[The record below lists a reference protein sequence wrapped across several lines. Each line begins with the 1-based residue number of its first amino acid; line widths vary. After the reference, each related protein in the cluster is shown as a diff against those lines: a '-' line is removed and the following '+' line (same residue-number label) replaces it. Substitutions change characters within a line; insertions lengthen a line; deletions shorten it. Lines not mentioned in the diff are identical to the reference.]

1 MVLILEVLL
10 TAKLILVTGV
20 TGYIGELLIPRLLE
34 KGYRVRCLA
43 RNPAKIPYHPWL
55 EKVEIVQGNVIQPGS
70 LPDAMQGVAVAYYLI
85 HSMSSGEGYAR
96 RDILAARNFARA
108 AESAGVEQIIYLGG
122 LADPDKDIARH
133 MRSRI
138 ETGNALR
145 TTSVP
150 VTEFRAGLVI
160 GPGSISFE
168 MIRFLT
174 EQLPILVAPRSVI
187 SRNQP
192 VATQNVLDY
201 LLSAL
206 DTPACR
212 GKVIEIAGPEVYTYA
227 GIMLTYARLR
237 GLKRRFLTLPFIPLG
252 FMAFWVGKMTP
263 VPASI
268 AKPLIDGMRSD
279 SILREDI
286 ARQIFPNI
294 QPIGYIQAVQHSLE
308 QLKPE
313 YLEPFW
319 NEGGKPAIQLKHKGF
334 LIDHRQIQ
342 IKAPSEAVYHIVTS
356 LGGENGWLYADW
368 LWRLRG
374 WLDRLAG
381 GPGLRGRPQVR
392 EAIVGNMIDFYR
404 VEEINPGHKIRLYSE
419 LKAPGDGWMEWQ
431 VKPVDGGSLLS
442 QTAYFAPKGL
452 AGFLYWYLLDPIHRL
467 VFGGLIRSIAW
478 KAENEEMGQG
488 FATD

>member
-1 MVLILEVLL
+1 M

-34 KGYRVRCLA
+34 KGHRVRCLV
-43 RNPAKIPYHPWL
+43 RKPAKLPPHPWL
-55 EKVEIVQGNVIQPGS
+55 NQVEIIQGDVTHPES
-70 LPDAMQGVAVAYYLI
+70 LPGAMQDVAVAYYLI
-85 HSMSSGEGYAR
+85 HSMASGEGYAR
-96 RDILAARNFARA
+96 RDILAAQNFARA
-108 AESAGVEQIIYLGG
+108 AEAAEVEQIIYLGG
-122 LADPDKDIARH
+122 LADPEVDIAQH

-145 TTSVP
+145 ATSVP

-174 EQLPILVAPRSVI
+174 EQLPILVAPRFI
-187 SRNQP
+187 KSRNQP

-212 GKVIEIAGPEVYTYA
+212 GEVIEIAGPEIYTYA

-237 GLKRRFLTLPFIPLG
+237 GLKRRFLTLPLVPLG

-279 SILREDI
+279 SILREDT
-286 ARQIFPNI
+286 ASHIFPHI
-294 QPIGYIQAVQHSLE
+294 RPIGYIQAVQHSLE

-356 LGGENGWLYADW
+356 LGGEYGWLYADW

-374 WLDRLAG
+374 RLDQLAG

-392 EAIVGNMIDFYR
+392 QVTVGDIVDFYR
-404 VEEINPGHKIRLYSE
+404 VEETDPGYKIRLYSE
-419 LKAPGDGWMEWQ
+419 LKAPGEGWMEWQ
-431 VKPVDGGSLLS
+431 VKSVDGGSLLS
-442 QTAYFAPKGL
+442 QTATFAPKGL
-452 AGFLYWYLLDPIHRL
+452 TGFLYWYLLGTIHRL
-467 VFGGLIRSIAW
+467 VFRGLTHAIARR
-478 KAENEEMGQG
+478 AENEAMGQG
-488 FATD
+488 FAAG